1 MVKQAVQDCMP
12 CDVPAT
18 PCKVSKAQNAVA
30 AAAWRARQRTLNC
43 GMTCHA
49 VKVALAV
56 YVLSGHDS
64 SIAANFMCTKLRS
77 PADHDPSEFVAWV
90 ETRYLDSPLDILLT
104 FEFPETGVEKRIN
117 LEASKFVFAFHTAA
131 YIERAN
137 QDVWVTPRGRQVA
150 EEYIR
155 QCDAL
160 GAVEVGAGLRR
171 ALGEVTTKGTGSR
184 CVRKWGRKFRQT
196 WGLGFGKLPI
206 REPMADADVQDKAAF
221 WLY

>member
-1 MVKQAVQDCMP
+1 MP

-18 PCKVSKAQNAVA
+18 PCKVSKAQHAVA

-49 VKVALAV
+49 AKVALAL

-64 SIAANFMCTKLRS
+64 SIVANFICKKLRS

-104 FEFPETGVEKRIN
+104 FEIPETDVEKRIN
-117 LEASKFVFAFHTAA
+117 LEASKFVAAFRTAA

-137 QDVWVTPRGRQVA
+137 QDVGVTPSGRQVA

-155 QCDAL
+155 QCDVV
-160 GAVEVGAGLRR
+160 GAVEIGAGLRR
-171 ALGEVTTKGTGSR
+171 ALGEVTTKSTGSR
-184 CVRKWGRKFRQT
+184 CVRKWGRIVCQT

-206 REPMADADVQDKAAF
+206 REPMADADVQDKAAL